1 MPTMAVEKRRHV
13 ALLHCGPSRSFVR
26 SRGLMDE
33 IRSSPTLDNADEGGS
48 KERGETTIM
57 RIRKYPILNV
67 LAVPS
72 ASFSSGPN

>member
-1 MPTMAVEKRRHV
+1 MAVEKRRHV
-13 ALLHCGPSRSFVR
+13 ALLHCGPSR

>member
-1 MPTMAVEKRRHV
+1 MAVEKRRHV

-48 KERGETTIM
+48 KERGEKKM